1 MLMRRA
7 LHGKLLGVNMND
19 KERKPYMKENDMCSI
34 VGIKCGIPNIRCV
47 LCTYGKYTDIKLDGC

>member
-1 MLMRRA
+1 
-7 LHGKLLGVNMND
+7 MND

-34 VGIKCGIPNIRCV
+34 IGIKCGIPNISCM